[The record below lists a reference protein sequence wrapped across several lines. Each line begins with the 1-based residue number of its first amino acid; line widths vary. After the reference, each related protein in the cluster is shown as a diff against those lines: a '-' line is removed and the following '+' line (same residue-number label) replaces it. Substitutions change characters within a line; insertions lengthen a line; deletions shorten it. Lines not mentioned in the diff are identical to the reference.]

1 MLQAV
6 FWRRILVAA
15 NRQVWRS
22 TPATRCPNPSSGN
35 KWDAKQRWLRPIRV
49 SVLDAKAGYWQA
61 RKREWFALGI
71 DSGEGRDDNLL
82 GEGLTALTPGLTGT
96 SIFDPVLAECALSW
110 YASRPQKGA
119 SPTIVVDPF
128 AGGSVR
134 GVVASKLGFLYV
146 GTDVSKRQVDA
157 TAHRRWK
164 FAPTAIGNR
173 VGHAAT
179 CPRGVLPV
187 SRVRQRPAY
196 SAPSSCSGWRSVR
209 HACLWSA
216 PTSCRRRSTATWRS

>member
-6 FWRRILVAA
+6 FWRRIAA

-35 KWDAKQRWLRPIRV
+35 KWDAKQRW
-49 SVLDAKAGYWQA
+49 
-61 RKREWFALGI
+61 
-71 DSGEGRDDNLL
+71 
-82 GEGLTALTPGLTGT
+82 ALTLGLTGT

-209 HACLWSA
+209 RACLWSA